1 LVALEPPKPKFPMV
15 ALGCGRVALCEPAQ
29 AAMVGATS
37 SRTPVVVDSNE
48 RRDMTISFLN
58 RRRVLRRFRSIDH
71 PAHWAA

>member
-1 LVALEPPKPKFPMV
+1 
-15 ALGCGRVALCEPAQ
+15 
-29 AAMVGATS
+29 MVGATS